1 MTLILIL
8 LITIFIFLCFEIIS
22 INNKIKQINYI
33 IHVNGTRGKSSV
45 TKYIS
50 SILRSNNK
58 RTLAKITGRKPT
70 IIFPN
75 GNKKIIRRLGTA
87 RVQEQ
92 VKLIRL
98 CSKLSIN
105 YLVVECMSIRDELQ
119 KLENKLFKPQI
130 YVITNIRDDHQE
142 HFQGG
147 IDDYGDV
154 ICSAIPKNAT
164 VVTSEKKYISRIKNV
179 ASKKNSKV
187 VEVNTEHLQNIPDGI
202 FNSNIAIALEV
213 ARIVGVEQ
221 KLASKKIN
229 QILKK
234 EKSPIYKYKV
244 NGNLVELINGF
255 SVNDVESANDFLNY
269 WEMKL
274 DGFNDKIIIFNTRSD
289 RPIRTKKFCQWISKF
304 TNVYK
309 IIITGSHSY
318 YAKRCFIKEGV
329 EAKKILIWNAINKL
343 EIKKKINKLFRC
355 KITVIGLG
363 NEAGGVEENMW
374 NYLKNMN

>member
-221 KLASKKIN
+221 KLTSKKIN

-374 NYLKNMN
+374 NYLKNIN